1 MIKKIY
7 FLIVAMIFIILPNS
21 VKASTI
27 SSSDIITSAISTT
40 YKSGFYS
47 FDNRTNVDIGITL
60 LNDTPTKIII
70 LDNEMNIQFL
80 ARVPY
85 RHKFYLRNIEPGRIL
100 GIVGQGEVAITFE
113 PCK

>member
-47 FDNRTNVDIGITL
+47 FDNKTNVD
-60 LNDTPTKIII
+60 
-70 LDNEMNIQFL
+70 
-80 ARVPY
+80 RVPY
-85 RHKFYLRNIEPGRIL
+85 RDKFYLRNIEPGKIL

>member
-47 FDNRTNVDIGITL
+47 FDNKTNVDIGITL
-60 LNDTPTKIII
+60 LNDTPTKIIV
-70 LDNEMNIQFL
+70 LDNEMNIEFL
-80 ARVPY
+80 TRVPY
-85 RHKFYLRNIEPGRIL
+85 RDKFYLRNIEPGKIL